1 MGLWDFF
8 LLAKV
13 QLVKTTINNSM
24 KRTKKTQRIQRFVD
38 NTMICIMKQNLK
50 ITLKTKITF

>member
-50 ITLKTKITF
+50 IALKTKMTF